1 LKKITFAR
9 EDVTPDK
16 AYPLMANMGQE
27 VMPVMMGT
35 MEQEVPLI
43 IYTHQLYNVMKSYNV
58 TDMATCKTF
67 Y

>member
-1 LKKITFAR
+1 
-9 EDVTPDK
+9 
-16 AYPLMANMGQE
+16 
-27 VMPVMMGT
+27 MPHTINT

-43 IYTHQLYNVMKSYNV
+43 IYSHHLYNVMKTYNI